1 MKKFF
6 AVVACILAMTGYAFG
21 DYRDEGYSGDSWED
35 AYIIDSA
42 EDFELMFD
50 NDTSGKYFKIGADFD
65 ITRSGTSSAEYD
77 YFEGHLDGQ
86 NHTITVNIT
95 NTSSNHPSSLFG
107 SINSDGTAIKDLN
120 VTGSISATSSAS
132 AFAFRLIKGTIENCA
147 FSGNISVLSVSGNQD
162 TVTGS
167 IVQQGVI
174 AGGIAGLN
182 KEDVVLSGNTWP
194 EEYPEYGAS
203 SSSMSLFTIHSLDTI
218 QPADL
223 TADSL
228 DQIAQILSL
237 DGELHTI
244 DTANV
249 SSPEEPTQAMRDYA
263 ANDNTNLIGKLGVL
277 TVPSE
282 GWYIFKV
289 TLGDELW
296 ELVQSQDVSGY
307 KFYGLNDSEAS
318 DAQVKSA
325 FILNGLLNTW
335 ELLTMSGRKMD
346 KFGVRE
352 FFMVGFFN
360 SSQPL
365 SLFIAKTVLALLTG
379 GLSGCN
385 AGIAGAL
392 GAVVLVWF
400 IRKRRR

>member
-318 DAQVKSA
+318 DAQVQSA